1 LGDISSRYDQ
11 LDSSPG
17 GSAGDGTPAPK
28 GFGSKPPANLHIIVM
43 RDPRSSTD
51 AKVWVGGDGRVH
63 AESERPPLSVYGV
76 LDTWAWDVAEQ
87 RGVDSHGQSTV
98 DGLCIFLDTHLD
110 WITRQ
115 DAVKDFHADL
125 RRLLSQL
132 MPATGDKRIAL
143 ARCPNSID
151 EGEHTRDCG
160 ANLYAPTRGSTIKCG
175 ACGRGWT
182 RDSWEDDKPGYP
194 SLARLIRDK
203 RAS

>member
-1 LGDISSRYDQ
+1 
-11 LDSSPG
+11 
-17 GSAGDGTPAPK
+17 
-28 GFGSKPPANLHIIVM
+28 M
-43 RDPRSSTD
+43 RDPRSSTN

-63 AESERPPLSVYGV
+63 TESERPPLSVYGV

-87 RGVDSHGQSTV
+87 RQFEGHGQVTV
-98 DGLCIFLDTHLD
+98 SGLCIWLDTHLD

-115 DAVKDFHADL
+115 ESVKEFNTDL

-132 MPATGDKRIAL
+132 MPATGDGRVWL
-143 ARCPNSID
+143 AKCPNTID
-151 EGEHTRDCG
+151 EGEHSRDCG
-160 ANLYAPTRGSTIKCG
+160 ANLYAPTRGNTIKCG

-182 RDSWEDDKPGYP
+182 RDTWEDDKPGYP